1 VADSPFFPKKTTI
14 TTFAG
19 GAITKVQL
27 SDERS
32 RFGFTLLSR
41 NFERKSTFH
50 LKIFL
55 M

>member
-32 RFGFTLLSR
+32 RFGFTFFQEILLVKTPSIL
-41 NFERKSTFH
+41 N
-50 LKIFL
+50 IF
-55 M
+55 